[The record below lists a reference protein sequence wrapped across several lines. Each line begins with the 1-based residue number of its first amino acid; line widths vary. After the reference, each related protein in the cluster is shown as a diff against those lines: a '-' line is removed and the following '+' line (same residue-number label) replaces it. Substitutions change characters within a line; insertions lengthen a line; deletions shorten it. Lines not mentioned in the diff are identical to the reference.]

1 MSALVRQYSPAPQLD
16 ESTEVHVPRFE
27 LRHLSEEGVRW
38 LQAQQRDI
46 PKGNPANVALDRA
59 LSQRLAGMQ
68 GGVPPAGAGHG
79 EQDDGSSD
87 GDDFEDD
94 DDGDDDDDDDD
105 DDEGLAANIYELD
118 ESLGEYWRRTF
129 GLMVYHSFPVAVFA
143 MAFTEL
149 GWGAHHQQLAY
160 VPCESTL

>member
-1 MSALVRQYSPAPQLD
+1 
-16 ESTEVHVPRFE
+16 
-27 LRHLSEEGVRW
+27 
-38 LQAQQRDI
+38 
-46 PKGNPANVALDRA
+46 
-59 LSQRLAGMQ
+59 MQ
-68 GGVPPAGAGHG
+68 GDVPPAGAGHG

-94 DDGDDDDDDDD
+94 DDGD
-105 DDEGLAANIYELD
+105 GLAANIYELD

-129 GLMVYHSFPVAVFA
+129 GLMVYHSFPVAVFT

-160 VPCESTL
+160 VPCESTP